1 MAEKDTAI
9 KIIAKNKKAFFNYEI
24 TESLECGIEL
34 KGTEVKSIRAGK
46 LSFTDC
52 YARIINFEL
61 ILKGLHISP
70 YDFGNLNN
78 HDPDRDRKL
87 LAHKQEIKRLK
98 RKVDEKGL
106 TLVPLKFYL
115 KRGIVKIELGVCK
128 GKKMH
133 DKRESIK
140 RRDQKRDADR
150 EMRNRY

>member
-1 MAEKDTAI
+1 LAEKDTAI